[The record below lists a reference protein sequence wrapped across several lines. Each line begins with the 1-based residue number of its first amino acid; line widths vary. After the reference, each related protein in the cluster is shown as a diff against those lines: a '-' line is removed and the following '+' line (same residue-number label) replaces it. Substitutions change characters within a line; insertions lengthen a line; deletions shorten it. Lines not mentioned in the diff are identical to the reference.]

1 MNGMAGYFRKN
12 ILVICLIIAVALSI
26 RLCFFVCYEPWDS
39 TVVSDTVLIKDAGEY
54 HELASS
60 ILRERSFDA
69 FNTFFF
75 LRPPGYP
82 VIIAAVYLI
91 AGNLPWAA
99 MIANII
105 LDILTMFVAYLAAIE
120 LFGSTRLARIVAL
133 LYAVSFW
140 SSLFVTMLLSEIPFT
155 LVFMFSIYVFIK
167 ALKTNRLLLYCTAG
181 LLLGVSALIR
191 PVTLFFPV
199 VFVVVILFQKR
210 RLRSRLSSAVVVLLV
225 FMAVLSPWQLR
236 NLRVFGNYAL
246 TNIGGI
252 NLCRDCVAT
261 VKADEEDSSLDKA
274 RRDLEGHAFEGIDH
288 PFEREELYRDIAV
301 SYILDH
307 KGLWLKAWFKG
318 SVRMFMATPTGNI
331 FETLHLEPA
340 NNRENGLSTY
350 SIAARIKA
358 RFQQAHEEYFLVPVL
373 GVKLIIEYL
382 LFCIGLFFMLRNRQ
396 YLFASLFVLTILYF
410 TGLQGVY
417 ANARF
422 KIPIIPLY
430 LIISARGLD
439 GLLSIWKEKR
449 SIS

>member
-1 MNGMAGYFRKN
+1 MNGIAGYFRKS
-12 ILVICLIIAVALSI
+12 IFIVGLIIAVALSI
-26 RLCFFVCYEPWDS
+26 RLCFFICYKPWDS
-39 TVVSDTVLIKDAGEY
+39 TVVSNNVLVSDAGEY
-54 HELASS
+54 HELACS
-60 ILRERSFDA
+60 ILRDKSFDA
-69 FNTFFF
+69 FDTFFF

-82 VIIAAVYLI
+82 IFLAAVYLI

-105 LDILTMFVAYLAAIE
+105 LDILTMFVVYLVAIE
-120 LFGSTRLARIVAL
+120 LFGSTRLARIAAL

-140 SSLFVTMLLSEIPFT
+140 SSILITKLLSEIPFT
-155 LVFMFSIYVFIK
+155 LVFILSIYVFIK
-167 ALKTNRLLLYCTAG
+167 ALKTNRLLLYGIAG

-191 PVTLFFPV
+191 PVTLFFPII
-199 VFVVVILFQKR
+199 FVVVILFQKR
-210 RLRSRLSSAVVVLLV
+210 RLRSRLSGAVVVLLV

-261 VKADEEDSSLDKA
+261 VKADEEGSSLDKA

-288 PFEREELYRDIAV
+288 PFEREELYRDIAI

-307 KGLWLKAWFKG
+307 KGLWLEAWFKG
-318 SVRMFMATPTGNI
+318 SVRMFMATPTGKI
-331 FETLHLEPA
+331 LETCHLEPA
-340 NNRENGLSTY
+340 NERENGLSTF
-350 SIAARIKA
+350 SIGARIKA
-358 RFQQAHEEYFLVPVL
+358 RLQQAHEEYFLVPIL

-382 LFCIGLFFMLRNRQ
+382 LLCIGLFFMLRNRQ
-396 YLFASLFVLTILYF
+396 YLFASLFVLTVLYF

-417 ANARF
+417 ASSRF

-430 LIISARGLD
+430 LIISARGLE
-439 GLLSIWKEKR
+439 GLLSIWREKR